1 MSDWILKTSCQVRNV
16 AEDAGNSVKTFIKG
30 EEAPTAVEYG
40 IMVALIAVAIIT
52 IVTTMG
58 TSLTSVFTTTNTALQ
73 PAAGG

>member
-1 MSDWILKTSCQVRNV
+1 MSDWILKKSCQVRNAV
-16 AEDAGNSVKTFIKG
+16 EGVKTFAKG

-58 TSLTSVFTTTNTALQ
+58 QSLVTTFTTANTALQ
-73 PAAGG
+73 GAGGGGV